1 MKGWRW
7 PESTRSQPDSG
18 MRAERELLN
27 SEVMKEGV
35 WQILIGSENN
45 EWVELKDS

>member
-7 PESTRSQPDSG
+7 PESLQSLPDSG

-27 SEVMKEGV
+27 SEVIKEGV
-35 WQILIGSENN
+35 WQILILDQRLMSGLN
-45 EWVELKDS
+45 